1 MTVADEVQGERT
13 LKMRVGIFVLVS
25 IVAGIGA
32 IYALGARA
40 RLFETRYTL
49 HAEFTEVGGLSTGAT
64 VRLAG
69 VQIGRV
75 TGVHLPR
82 EPGGRVRVDL
92 SIGRQF
98 QDRIRRDSVARI
110 ETQGLLGD
118 RIVEVSVGTAAAPA
132 ARPGEALASRDP
144 LDMTRVFSEGAQTMK
159 SVAAL
164 AESVRAVA
172 DDVQKSNVLGEVS
185 ATAQGA
191 RRVTEQVNR
200 AMDQVEKGAGWAHV
214 LLYEEPATLKRVDDA
229 LVRLSETLDRI
240 TRGEGAVGV
249 LTSPEST
256 QAARRLLAVMD
267 RLGGMAERPGD
278 DESLLAGLL
287 FDPKYRSVL
296 DDFRTVTRNFREV
309 SERILG
315 GRGTVGSLVRDAPG
329 DEGLRL
335 ALEDL
340 RAAMGN
346 LRAITAKI
354 DQGEGTLG
362 ALIADPTVYE
372 RLVSILE
379 GAQRSSL
386 IRIFL
391 RGLGTDGK
399 DGKP

>member
-1 MTVADEVQGERT
+1 MADEVQGERT